1 VRGARPMSH
10 APLVTATSAR
20 DTSGRRVNGARCVT
34 YEEVRCHSND
44 IANGVHDIFFFSF
57 MLSLLSTPNDTKQ
70 TWKRRWF
77 VLRPAHLAYYKTSA
91 EYQLHRLLD
100 LQDVHTCTPVALKR
114 RENTFGVVTAT
125 RTYYLQA
132 ESQED
137 ARAWVMAIREAKE
150 AQLAPVSTTSTLPIP
165 IPGRPRIPAITPS
178 PPSRGLHITS
188 SESEE
193 GSPNTQRVVTLS
205 SSLGMPSS
213 TSPRIGGPDASKVVM
228 SGYITKMGK
237 RRNWRKRWF
246 LLNGEMLMYA
256 SSHMVSDNKA
266 SAGDRCGS
274 PC

>member
-1 VRGARPMSH
+1 MLFSMTALTGITLSFCYLWPSLFLH
-10 APLVTATSAR
+10 PLT
-20 DTSGRRVNGARCVT
+20 
-34 YEEVRCHSND
+34 H
-44 IANGVHDIFFFSF
+44 
-57 MLSLLSTPNDTKQ
+57 KQ

-91 EYQLHRLLD
+91 EYQLHRLLE
-100 LQDVHTCTPVALKR
+100 LQDVHTCTPVKLK

-137 ARAWVMAIREAKE
+137 ARAWVVAIREAKE
-150 AQLAPVSTTSTLPIP
+150 AQLASMTTAAATAPVSTSSTMPIP

-178 PPSRGLHITS
+178 PPSRVLNPITS
-188 SESEE
+188 SDSDEA
-193 GSPNTQRVVTLS
+193 SPNTQRILALS
-205 SSLGMPSS
+205 SSLGMPPSA
-213 TSPRIGGPDASKVVM
+213 SPRIGGPDASKVVM

-256 SSHMVSDNKA
+256 GSHMVSDNQVQ
-266 SAGDRCGS
+266 RR
-274 PC
+274 